1 MNENE
6 TEEQRLEENLC
17 SETVDPSDVAAE
29 INTTSPAETVADG
42 AVQAVTAAAA
52 PAKKKPKLRQYS
64 FMGLVILLSGVL
76 RAISVHCFIIP
87 NNFAPGGVTGIATM
101 LQKATGWNSGIFMF
115 AINLPLLVGAF
126 FLINKRFAIT
136 TFIGILLQSG
146 FLMLLEYWKMPQ
158 YADSAILAAIAGG
171 VVGGAGIGLMLKIGG
186 SSGGTDVIATFIYKH
201 FSFTNVSWF
210 IFILDSVVV
219 FVSFFVYN
227 NALTPVL
234 LALVEMFCSAKAN
247 ETILYGFKTALK
259 FEIITSS
266 PEELSKELM
275 QKLHRGVTAIKA
287 KGMFTGSDKTM
298 LVCIVRRR
306 QVSAFQKILAKYP
319 DTFGYISTTNEV
331 MGRGFISDITS

>member
-275 QKLHRGVTAIKA
+275 QKLRRGVTAIKA
-287 KGMFTGSDKTM
+287 KGMYTGSDKTM